1 MNDIKFCKDC
11 KHLDKKY
18 QNADYVNFVYCMR
31 PDGLNLVSG
40 EIKARGIVAATERTL
55 DATGCGKHAQFF
67 EPIRNTSNI
76 QSEF

>member
-1 MNDIKFCKDC
+1 
-11 KHLDKKY
+11 
-18 QNADYVNFVYCMR
+18 MR